1 MYPMLMNPPH
11 SPMVAGASQSSMHSS
26 SPLMSS
32 NSPMLSNNSPLMQ
45 YSPYSDV
52 LPSTILPPLGPNATS
67 NQVDD
72 SVSWG
77 YPMNSAFSSEFCSNY
92 GMLQRQAYPNN
103 TSSSGGGTS
112 SGKMSAAN
120 ALKSAKEARI
130 RRPMNAFMV
139 WAKVERKKLADEN
152 PDLHNADLSKMLG
165 KKWRSLTPQDRRP
178 YVEEAERLRVIH
190 MTEHPNYKY
199 RPRRRKHTKS
209 RTGAG
214 TANPTT
220 INNQS
225 SAPQN
230 NLSDHPS
237 PDFGDHMSGVDR
249 MSPYNSQLYYGT
261 SNALHTPESS
271 PNPHSPDPSQVV
283 APNSR
288 NRKLNAV
295 NGNGNT
301 GNMSRGGG
309 GGKQHQDDVA
319 AVTSSL
325 PTPEMSPLEL
335 EKENYGNSLSN
346 DKQKISFMDY
356 NGHIKSEKSGASTPN
371 SYAYSGSGNSGN
383 SNRNMNTFDMDSIE
397 HHIIKREY
405 NSYGSA
411 NSNQLNNSSSTTD
424 NKTQSNNSRSYRIYD
439 NSGMSSVG
447 SLTPNSSNEKRNSAA
462 TSTLS
467 ASLSSSTTIA
477 AGKGMYVT
485 CTNRGILDQGNVVR
499 GTYFPPLA
507 TSQDHQNLGTSAPS
521 QTVSA
526 TSMSNL
532 SYTPNH
538 HLDHGTNSAFNNN
551 TSRMN
556 STNSGSNSSSS
567 GALMAKEN
575 NNVIINAETSQ
586 NGLSIDGYGNYDS
599 VTVTAPMPTYASP
612 PFTVQYKDYINYH
625 QTQSPT
631 SNANTGQGIHPQHM
645 VDEVD
650 SREFE
655 KYFKY
660 PDTNHNFNEYDSNS
674 AYHGHPHP
682 NSLYHNHQ
690 LASNPLPPHVL
701 SSPHHPATIAPQEY
715 YHLYYHPNSSVP
727 GTTTTTTVT
736 TAHNLANN
744 CIPTAVA
751 ATVPLSQAQPPPQ
764 TVLGGTEIYVQNES
778 MKEDEFSNIL
788 AGVRKTCYSN

>member
-11 SPMVAGASQSSMHSS
+11 SPMVAGASQSSMLSS
-26 SPLMSS
+26 SPLMTS
-32 NSPMLSNNSPLMQ
+32 NSPMMSNNSPLMQ

-52 LPSTILPPLGPNATS
+52 LPTTILPPLGPNANS

-92 GMLQRQAYPNN
+92 GMLPRQAYQSN
-103 TSSSGGGTS
+103 TGSSGGGSS

-209 RTGAG
+209 RTGSSG
-214 TANPTT
+214 SNPVA

-225 SAPQN
+225 SSQN
-230 NLSDHPS
+230 NLSDHAS

-249 MSPYNSQLYYGT
+249 MSPYNSQMYYST
-261 SNALHTPESS
+261 NNAMHTPESS

-301 GNMSRGGG
+301 GNISRGSS
-309 GGKQHQDDVA
+309 KHQDDVN

-325 PTPEMSPLEL
+325 PTPEMSPMEL

-356 NGHIKSEKSGASTPN
+356 NGHIKSEKSGASTPTSYVYN
-371 SYAYSGSGNSGN
+371 SNTGNN
-383 SNRNMNTFDMDSIE
+383 NRNMNTFDMDSIE

-405 NSYGSA
+405 NSYGSG
-411 NSNQLNNSSSTTD
+411 NNNQLNNSSGNATD

-439 NSGMSSVG
+439 STGMSSVG
-447 SLTPNSSNEKRNSAA
+447 GLTPNSSSEKRNSSA

-467 ASLSSSTTIA
+467 SSLSSSTTIA

-485 CTNRGILDQGNVVR
+485 CSNRGILDQGNIVR

-507 TSQDHQNLGTSAPS
+507 TSQDHQNLGTVSTPS
-521 QTVSA
+521 QTVS
-526 TSMSNL
+526 TSSMSNL

-538 HLDHGTNSAFNNN
+538 HLDHVTNSALHIVNNN
-551 TSRMN
+551 RMN
-556 STNSGSNSSSS
+556 SVNQSSNSI
-567 GALMAKEN
+567 KEN
-575 NNVIINAETSQ
+575 NNVIIETSSQ
-586 NGLSIDGYGNYDS
+586 NGLTIDAYGNYDS
-599 VTVTAPMPTYASP
+599 ITVTAPMPTYVSSP
-612 PFTVQYKDYINYH
+612 FTTVQYKDYVNYH

-631 SNANTGQGIHPQHM
+631 SNISSATVVQSIHPQHM

-682 NSLYHNHQ
+682 NSIYHNHQ
-690 LASNPLPPHVL
+690 LATNQLPPHVL

-715 YHLYYHPNSSVP
+715 YHLYYHPNTNVP
-727 GTTTTTTVT
+727 PGSTTTTTVT
-736 TAHNLANN
+736 TANLANN
-744 CIPTAVA
+744 CLSTI
-751 ATVPLSQAQPPPQ
+751 PLSSSSTSSSSQAPTQ
-764 TVLGGTEIYVQNES
+764 TVLSGTEIYVQNDA